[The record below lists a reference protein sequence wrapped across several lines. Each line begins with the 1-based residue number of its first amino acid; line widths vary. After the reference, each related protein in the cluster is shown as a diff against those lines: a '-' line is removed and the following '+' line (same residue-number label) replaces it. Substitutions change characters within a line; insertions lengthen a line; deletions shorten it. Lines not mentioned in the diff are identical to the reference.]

1 MEVIMNNLIITTHAQ
16 IRSQQRGI
24 PPLIREWLLDFGEE
38 MYDHHG
44 GIIYYFTRDSRR
56 KLERNFGRES
66 VRRLHEW
73 LDAYAVVSA
82 SEGVLISVGKRF
94 KKIKH

>member
-1 MEVIMNNLIITTHAQ
+1 MITTPITTHAS

-38 MYDHHG
+38 VYDHRG
-44 GIIYYFTRDSRR
+44 AIIYFFTRDSRR

-66 VRRLHEW
+66 IRRFHEW
-73 LDAYAVVSA
+73 LDSYAVVSITDGA
-82 SEGVLISVGKRF
+82 LISVGKRF
-94 KKIKH
+94 KKLHH